1 MTYKPAFRVYS
12 TILNSSFY
20 AYSAIVDS
28 VVIVSFLLKKH
39 YIPHPKYYR

>member
-1 MTYKPAFRVYS
+1 MAYSPVFHAYS

-28 VVIVSFLLKKH
+28 FVIVFFILRN
-39 YIPHPKYYR
+39 ITYRSISID